1 MTKQCAYIFDLDMT
15 LCDCSHRLHFIT
27 GEKKDWDSFY
37 GALED
42 DDPIYDVVGLALTI
56 VVHTGHEIILITG
69 RPERTRTAT
78 VKWLDE
84 HTGLL
89 PCKLYMRPDGDHRPD
104 YELKRDIY
112 EREIKDKYDV
122 DGVFEDRQ
130 QVVDMWR
137 ALGLTCYQVAK
148 GDY

>member
-1 MTKQCAYIFDLDMT
+1 MKQIAYIFDIDGT
-15 LCDCSHRLHFIT
+15 LADCSHRLHFIN
-27 GEKKDWDSFY
+27 GEKKYWDSFY
-37 GALED
+37 VALKD
-42 DDPIYDVVGLALTI
+42 DKSICDIVGLALI
-56 VVHTGHEIILITG
+56 IAVHTGHAIILITG
-69 RPERTRTAT
+69 RPERTRQAT
-78 VKWLDE
+78 IKWLDE
-84 HTGLL
+84 YTGLW

-122 DGVFEDRQ
+122 AGVFEDRQ